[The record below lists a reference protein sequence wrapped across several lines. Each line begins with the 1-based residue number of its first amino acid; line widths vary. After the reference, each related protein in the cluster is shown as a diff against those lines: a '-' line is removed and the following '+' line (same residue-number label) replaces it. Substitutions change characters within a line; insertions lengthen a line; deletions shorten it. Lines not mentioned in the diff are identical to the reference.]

1 MAINTIFFISYSI
14 SILFSILGYG
24 IFFTNKIFNN
34 NKYLNLSL
42 IGLFGILFMYLI
54 SSITHIFTSHNYI
67 HNFTL
72 LFIGII
78 LFYQNFKK
86 INNYKKQLKVIIFF
100 FSLLIFR
107 FFNFQN

>member
-1 MAINTIFFISYSI
+1 MLINTIFFISYSI

-42 IGLFGILFMYLI
+42 IGLFGILFLYLI
-54 SSITHIFTSHNYI
+54 SSITHLFTSHNYI

-72 LFIGII
+72 LIIGVI
-78 LFYQNFKK
+78 LFYRNFKK

-100 FSLLIFR
+100 FFAY
-107 FFNFQN
+107 F

>member
-1 MAINTIFFISYSI
+1 MLINTIFFISYSI

-72 LFIGII
+72 LIIGII
-78 LFYQNFKK
+78 FFFQNFKTIK
-86 INNYKKQLKVIIFF
+86 NYKKQLKVIVF
-100 FSLLIFR
+100 FSLFIFR